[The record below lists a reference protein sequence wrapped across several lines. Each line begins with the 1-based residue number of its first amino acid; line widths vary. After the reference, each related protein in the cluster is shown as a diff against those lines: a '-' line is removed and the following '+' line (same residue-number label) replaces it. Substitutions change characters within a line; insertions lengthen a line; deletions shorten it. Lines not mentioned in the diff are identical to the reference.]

1 MTKKNSNLLILFI
14 FQTGKE
20 QLSLTGGHKS
30 YYWTHDFFR
39 IYNYNQTLKIIESV
53 IPKENIFVYPMEEV
67 VEKKN
72 INCLFNYLY
81 YISNS
86 SKKKLLPVKD
96 EKILNTS
103 NKSRAFFFIYNI
115 ISRLNIDP
123 KKLNKKIKYLVDY
136 KKILRNFK
144 SKFNID
150 EKYKKEIKEYFLKDN
165 EELINSYKKIKEYQ
179 NHYNFKE

>member
-1 MTKKNSNLLILFI
+1 
-14 FQTGKE
+14 
-20 QLSLTGGHKS
+20 
-30 YYWTHDFFR
+30 
-39 IYNYNQTLKIIESV
+39 
-53 IPKENIFVYPMEEV
+53 MEEV
-67 VEKKN
+67 VEKN

-86 SKKKLLPVKD
+86 SKKLLPVKD

-136 KKILRNFK
+136 KKIQRNFK

-150 EKYKKEIKEYFLKDN
+150 EKYKKEIKEYF
-165 EELINSYKKIKEYQ
+165 
-179 NHYNFKE
+179 FKRQRRVDKQL